1 MKSAGYNL
9 ETMWECAWCSEKEN
23 LSDREEIEQQAK
35 QQTLNIRD
43 ALFGGRTEGFKR
55 YHKCKGKEVILVY
68 DVSSLYPTVNALD
81 DYAVGFK
88 RYVITNVDDI
98 RSGKFF
104 GLAKVDIVPPKS
116 LKIHSY
122 LIV

>member
-1 MKSAGYNL
+1 MKSAGYTL

-23 LSDREEIEQQAK
+23 VNDREEIEKPAK

-55 YHKCKGKEVILVY
+55 YHKCKGKEVILVC

-88 RYVITNVDDI
+88 RCVITNVDDI
-98 RSGKFF
+98 RSGNFSGWQK
-104 GLAKVDIVPPKS
+104 
-116 LKIHSY
+116 
-122 LIV
+122 